1 MKILIVHQN
10 FVDHKHPGGT
20 RHLDIAKCL
29 VEKGHEVTIVAS
41 TVDYLSGN
49 RIAGPKVEMHKGVKI
64 VRAYALP
71 TVQRSILWRL
81 ISYVSFIP
89 SSMLFA
95 FRHGKADIVMGTTP
109 PIFQLPATWLVA
121 KLRRA
126 PFVLEVLDLWPEFAI
141 GMGVLKNRYL
151 IWTAKKVEW
160 FFYRVSQHLVGNS
173 PAYRDYLIEGGIA
186 AERVTFIPMGVD
198 LTLFDPESRGEKMRT
213 RFDLGDKF
221 VVTYAGA
228 HGISNDLDTVLD
240 AATQTQDDPEIHY
253 LFVGGGNEKPRL
265 EAKTKELGLTNITF
279 GGTVPKDEVG
289 DVLAASNACIA
300 LLKDIPQYKTPFP
313 NKVFDYMAAGRPV
326 LLGIDGVIREVVE
339 AAEAGIFF
347 HPGKG
352 DQLAAAVRR
361 LKDDPSLSQQ
371 MKESGREYVRQ
382 HYDIALQADRFEE
395 VFDKALGKKSD

>member
-41 TVDYLSGN
+41 NVDYLSGT
-49 RIAGPKVEMHKGVKI
+49 RIEGPKVEMHEGVKI
-64 VRAYALP
+64 VRANALP
-71 TVQRSILWRL
+71 TVQKSILWRL
-81 ISYVSFIP
+81 ISYLSFIP
-89 SSMLFA
+89 SSLLFA

-151 IWTAKKVEW
+151 IWMARKVEW
-160 FFYRVSQHLVGNS
+160 FFYRVSKQLVGNS

-198 LTLFDPESRGEKMRT
+198 LTLFDPESRGETMRN
-213 RFDLGDKF
+213 RFNLGDKF

-228 HGISNDLDTVLD
+228 HGISNDLDTVLE
-240 AATQTQDDPEIHY
+240 AATHTQDDPDIHY

-265 EAKTKELGLTNITF
+265 AAKAKELHLTNVTF
-279 GGTVPKDEVG
+279 GGTVPKNEVG

-339 AAEAGIFF
+339 SAEAGIFF

-352 DQLAAAVRR
+352 EQLANAVRR
-361 LKDDPSLSQQ
+361 LKNDPNLAKQ

-395 VFDKALGKKSD
+395 VFEKALGKI

>member
-29 VEKGHEVTIVAS
+29 VNKGHEVTIVAS

-49 RIAGPKVEMHKGVKI
+49 QIDGPKVEMHEGVKI

-71 TVQRSILWRL
+71 TVQKSILWRL
-81 ISYVSFIP
+81 VSYLSFIP
-89 SSMLFA
+89 SSLVEA
-95 FRHGKADIVMGTTP
+95 FRHGKADVVLGTTP
-109 PIFQLPATWLVA
+109 PIFQLPATWLVS
-121 KLRRA
+121 LFRRA

-141 GMGVLKNRYL
+141 GMGVLKNRFV
-151 IWTAKKVEW
+151 IWMARKVEW
-160 FFYRVSQHLVGNS
+160 FFYRRGRQLVGNS
-173 PAYRDYLIEGGIA
+173 PAYRDYLIEGGIPSD
-186 AERVTFIPMGVD
+186 RVTFIPMGVD
-198 LTLFDPESRGEKMRT
+198 LSLFDPESRGEKMRA
-213 RFDLGDKF
+213 RFGLGDKF

-228 HGISNDLDTVLD
+228 HGISNDLDTILD
-240 AATQTQDDPEIHY
+240 AATRTKDDHEIHY
-253 LFVGGGNEKPRL
+253 LFVGGGNERSRL
-265 EAKTKELGLTNITF
+265 EAKACELGLTNVTF

-289 DVLAASNACIA
+289 DVLAASNACCA

-352 DQLAAAVRR
+352 GELAEAVR
-361 LKDDPSLSQQ
+361 KMKNDPQLVRS
-371 MKESGREYVRQ
+371 MKAAGREYVRQ

-395 VFDKALGKKSD
+395 VFEKAIRGNK